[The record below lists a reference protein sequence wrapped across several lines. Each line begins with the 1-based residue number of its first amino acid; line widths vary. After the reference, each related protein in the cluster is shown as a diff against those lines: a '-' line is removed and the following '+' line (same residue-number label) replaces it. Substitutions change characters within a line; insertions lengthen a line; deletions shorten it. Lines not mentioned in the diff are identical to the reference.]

1 MFNNDN
7 NNYVL
12 NGNMF
17 NKDNTNYVLNDN
29 MFNNDNKPDA
39 YDKMIIAVVYHNY
52 IDDNSK

>member
-1 MFNNDN
+1 MAMFNNDN

-12 NGNMF
+12 HGNMF

-39 YDKMIIAVVYHNY
+39 YDKMIIAVVTQLY
-52 IDDNSK
+52 